1 MFADSRD
8 KLSQLCNEV
17 GFSSLYQSFIICEK
31 VDPSTPRSAQVA
43 CAAAIKYKTTEKY
56 SREVMKDRLK
66 GPVWVKNIK
75 VKDK

>member
-43 CAAAIKYKTTEKY
+43 CAASKKQKMIKKTA
-56 SREVMKDRLK
+56 REVMSSK
-66 GPVWVKNIK
+66 
-75 VKDK
+75 